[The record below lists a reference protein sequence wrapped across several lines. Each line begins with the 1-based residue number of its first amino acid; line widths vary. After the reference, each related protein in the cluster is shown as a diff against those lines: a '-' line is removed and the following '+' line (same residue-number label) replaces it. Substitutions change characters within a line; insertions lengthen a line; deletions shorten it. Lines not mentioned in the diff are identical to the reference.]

1 MPYVS
6 RTPEGKIEAVFD
18 QPGPCAEEK
27 MGLENQELL
36 EFLSQD
42 ALKDYYARHLLEN
55 TDKSVIRVLEDLIEV
70 LLAKNLIA
78 FTDLP
83 APAQE
88 KLLSRQE
95 ARDELQMTNNPI
107 LDNSG
112 PI

>member
-55 TDKSVIRVLEDLIEV
+55 TDKSVIRVLEDLIDV

-95 ARDELQMTNNPI
+95 ARDELQIPNNPI